1 MMNWMGVGGEAL
13 VVPGGVEWQE
23 SEAEFLR
30 AEEASGRNSGLEFAA
45 RKARM
50 EHYQDSS

>member
-1 MMNWMGVGGEAL
+1 MGGDAAL

-23 SEAEFLR
+23 SEVEFLR
-30 AEEASGRNSGLEFAA
+30 AEEARGRNSGFEFAA

-50 EHYQDSS
+50 EHYHDSS